1 MKEHDAV
8 VRTRSRLAAL
18 LVGCSTTH
26 LSGFLVEAAAWPY
39 PLRMADFRPYTVLA
53 LAFALAC
60 GSDDPDTSGDTEADT
75 DQETSMSG
83 TSEAPTTS
91 PDSGSS
97 TTTDGTTTD
106 DTAETTDP
114 EDGSSSSGGADDSS
128 GGSGACQVWAITYD
142 LTGSTFE
149 LSGTPLG
156 AGDQLNTVMEPYDQN
171 DHVGPGQ
178 FVLSFEDIDG
188 APGGLAS
195 MNSYTMDIFFVVA
208 GVTTVTTDISG
219 SAGPEECGVT
229 QGLLQNGSVAW
240 APPQIVG
247 YTSEGTVLCEGGL
260 CSAGGLPDGTP
271 VDMGG
276 MSNQPINTF
285 VFNDDLS
292 AFTMDGVIIEMD
304 ETSTQTW
311 TYNATETARE
321 LIDAPACACQ

>member
-1 MKEHDAV
+1 
-8 VRTRSRLAAL
+8 
-18 LVGCSTTH
+18 
-26 LSGFLVEAAAWPY
+26 
-39 PLRMADFRPYTVLA
+39 MADFRPYTVLA
-53 LAFALAC
+53 LVFALAC
-60 GSDDPDTSGDTEADT
+60 GSDDPETSGDTEADT

-83 TSEAPTTS
+83 TSEAPTTA
-91 PDSGSS
+91 PDGGSTS
-97 TTTDGTTTD
+97 TTTNGTTTDGTTTD
-106 DTAETTDP
+106 ETAETTEA
-114 EDGSSSSGGADDSS
+114 EDGSSTGAADDSS

-156 AGDQLNTVMEPYDQN
+156 AGDQLNTVMEPYDQD

-178 FVLSFEDIDG
+178 FVLHFEDIDG

-195 MNSYTMDIFFVVA
+195 MSSYMMDIFFVVD
-208 GVTTVTTDISG
+208 GVTTVTTDIAG

-229 QGLLQNGSVAW
+229 QGLLQNGTVAW

-247 YTSEGTVLCEGGL
+247 YTSEGTVLCEGAL
-260 CSAGGLPDGTP
+260 CSAGGLPDGEP

-276 MSNQPINTF
+276 TSDQPIGSF

-292 AFTMDGVIIEMD
+292 AFTMDEVVINMD
-304 ETSTQTW
+304 ATSTQAW